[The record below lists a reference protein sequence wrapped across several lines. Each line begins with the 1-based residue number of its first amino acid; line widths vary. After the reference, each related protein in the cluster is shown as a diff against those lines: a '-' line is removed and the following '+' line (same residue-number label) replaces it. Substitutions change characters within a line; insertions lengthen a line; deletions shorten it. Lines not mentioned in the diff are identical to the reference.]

1 MILLNSLNGLTD
13 KDSNVKILSH
23 TDKIYYFVVNYS
35 RRILEGLVSQAQGS
49 SEEET
54 NEKLTVIKE
63 LMYQGGA
70 SDKIINFETLQ
81 QYTKVEIDLIEENKA
96 LVSLKK

>member
-35 RRILEGLVSQAQGS
+35 RRILEGLVSQVQGS
-49 SEEET
+49 SEDET

-70 SDKIINFETLQ
+70 SDKIVNFETLE

-96 LVSLKK
+96 LVSLNK